1 MRVRAAV
8 LLVVGLTGCATSGA
22 IKRLETQMAMNQ
34 REQERRDSA
43 HAATLRSILMSQ
55 QSLMDSLKNTERAI
69 SLAKGESSA
78 DLLEIR
84 RSMSVLQER
93 LDQSNRQ
100 LSEFYADLDARQSAL
115 QAQVPSDSTA
125 VAPGTVPS
133 AQQMIQAGNSQLNQ
147 GAYGTAREA
156 FQQML
161 VTHPL
166 SSLVPDALYGIAES
180 YAASNPDSAD
190 AYYREVE
197 TNHAES
203 MRAASAMYK
212 LGTRAQRAGDLA
224 AARRWFERVHTTTY
238 RGTDEYALA
247 GERLRALP

>member
-1 MRVRAAV
+1 
-8 LLVVGLTGCATSGA
+8 
-22 IKRLETQMAMNQ
+22 
-34 REQERRDSA
+34 
-43 HAATLRSILMSQ
+43 
-55 QSLMDSLKNTERAI
+55 
-69 SLAKGESSA
+69 
-78 DLLEIR
+78 
-84 RSMSVLQER
+84 
-93 LDQSNRQ
+93 
-100 LSEFYADLDARQSAL
+100 
-115 QAQVPSDSTA
+115 
-125 VAPGTVPS
+125 
-133 AQQMIQAGNSQLNQ
+133 
-147 GAYGTAREA
+147 EA

-190 AYYREVE
+190 AYYREVA

>member
-93 LDQSNRQ
+93 LDQS
-100 LSEFYADLDARQSAL
+100 
-115 QAQVPSDSTA
+115 
-125 VAPGTVPS
+125 
-133 AQQMIQAGNSQLNQ
+133 
-147 GAYGTAREA
+147 
-156 FQQML
+156 
-161 VTHPL
+161 
-166 SSLVPDALYGIAES
+166 
-180 YAASNPDSAD
+180 
-190 AYYREVE
+190 
-197 TNHAES
+197 
-203 MRAASAMYK
+203 
-212 LGTRAQRAGDLA
+212 
-224 AARRWFERVHTTTY
+224 
-238 RGTDEYALA
+238 
-247 GERLRALP
+247 